1 MFGIRVLATEEET
14 ALITHAAR
22 KQGLS
27 ASQFVTRVAK
37 RLARNLKAVKIAP
50 RTVSN
55 KSGISASTRTKRRP
69 RPQLTL
75 FG

>member
-37 RLARNLKAVKIAP
+37 RLPRNLKVGKIAYRGATSP
-50 RTVSN
+50 KQA
-55 KSGISASTRTKRRP
+55 KSLRRKP
-69 RPQLTL
+69 KS
-75 FG
+75 

>member
-37 RLARNLKAVKIAP
+37 RLAKNLKAGRIAYRGSTP
-50 RTVSN
+50 PKQA
-55 KSGISASTRTKRRP
+55 KSLRRKP
-69 RPQLTL
+69 KS
-75 FG
+75 